1 MGAKNDG
8 AHPPIYPVKVM
19 QLTDQNEEEYKVYDL
34 ILRHFLACCSKNAK
48 GLENSIKIKVKDEEF

>member
-1 MGAKNDG
+1 
-8 AHPPIYPVKVM
+8 M

-48 GLENSIKIKVKDEEF
+48 GLENSIKIKVKDEEFSKTGITIT